1 MYWVTLV
8 LNNSLIFYNWMPCVA
23 DLVLDYPHEFYRENG
38 TIREHDKENF
48 SFDDIH
54 SIQEN
59 SKIFIKTDFLKNKM
73 FQTQILPIIKTPFI
87 LISGVSDYQVDDYQ
101 PILDSEYLVKW
112 FCTNPPCYDSKVV
125 GLPIGFEERNRT
137 CGNQEVLKY
146 FYNTKHEDKLNRVL
160 LPYHTESNNPKRTE
174 YINYLK
180 GLSFVDVQEEKL
192 PFKEYLSLLSRYRF
206 CVCLE
211 GAGFDTHRNYE
222 CLLTDTVPIMK
233 ISTVDMIYRQDNL
246 PCISVAD
253 WYTITDQFF
262 SSFSEDKYNFNN
274 VSEFMLTKT
283 HAKRIMNETV

>member
-1 MYWVTLV
+1 MIG
-8 LNNSLIFYNWMPCVA
+8 NEFNR
-23 DLVLDYPHEFYRENG
+23 HEAEAE
-38 TIREHDKENF
+38 IE
-48 SFDDIH
+48 
-54 SIQEN
+54 
-59 SKIFIKTDFLKNKM
+59 TDFLKNKM

-192 PFKEYLSLLSRYRF
+192 PFKEYLSLLSSYRF

-274 VSEFMLTKT
+274 VREFMLTKT